1 MLRLS
6 KKSKWPIRIILA
18 SLKINNLQA
27 TENPKMLRFKVFRQ
41 PRYVL
46 TDGRIVFRGE
56 SDELKSNSVLMGTLF
71 GIS

>member
-1 MLRLS
+1 VALNVSERC
-6 KKSKWPIRIILA
+6 
-18 SLKINNLQA
+18 
-27 TENPKMLRFKVFRQ
+27 
-41 PRYVL
+41 YVL